1 MMFPDSEALVQSFLA
16 ARTSP
21 VPVVTKVPSKNRPAL
36 FVRCWRTGGPSM
48 NRVLDQPIITVQAW
62 GADSVTASELSSK
75 CRQWLLADSGSMP
88 LVRGIEEVTGQYYD
102 PDPDTGIDRYTFSVQ
117 MKVRAQR

>member
-1 MMFPDSEALVQSFLA
+1 MRFPDSEALVRSFLA

-21 VPVVTKVPSKNRPAL
+21 VPAVTKVPAARPAL
-36 FVRCWRTGGPSM
+36 FVRCWRTGGASSS
-48 NRVLDQPIITVQAW
+48 RVLDQPIITVQVW

-88 LVRGIEEVTGQYYD
+88 LVRGVEEVTGQYYD